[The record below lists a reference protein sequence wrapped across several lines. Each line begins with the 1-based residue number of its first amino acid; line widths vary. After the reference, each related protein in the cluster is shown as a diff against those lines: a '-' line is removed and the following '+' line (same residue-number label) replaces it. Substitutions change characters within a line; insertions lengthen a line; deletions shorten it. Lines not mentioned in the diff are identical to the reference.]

1 MASNFPL
8 LPGFAPTQEFKDHY
22 KKVSARKQ
30 EENRDVNKIE
40 PTKYPL
46 PRQPA
51 YQEPVVNN
59 TPFLSTSHDH
69 HNPKNV
75 SKDTSQLYQPDWV
88 ALDRHVLRFYG
99 YFKESVVES
108 NRENSRNRKVK
119 VLFYLEDNS
128 VSINEEKF
136 ENSGI
141 PQGKFLKR
149 EKYVQENGKFLTGY
163 DLRIGQAI
171 TLYGRSIYLYNCDD
185 YTREFFEKVNQ
196 PQGPAEPYEN
206 DQWTTTVTNKW
217 VPKKDA
223 QMKDYLEKKLGG
235 GKVNSEKQ
243 FLENDRKV
251 LKFHAKFE
259 GAPFIVHYFLAD
271 DTIEVREVALPNS
284 GKDPFPVTFR
294 RQKLP
299 KNFALNQ
306 PGQTYAENFVKAEE
320 LRVGGDL
327 FVFGRTYAL
336 EGCDDFTREYY
347 ATKFNIAF
355 PIKPQASGQQAP
367 KSSNYCLIQT

>member
-8 LPGFAPTQEFKDHY
+8 LPGFAPTQEFKEHY
-22 KKVSARKQ
+22 KKVSAKKQ
-30 EENRDVNKIE
+30 EENRDVNKQE
-40 PTKYPL
+40 PTRYPL

-51 YQEPVVNN
+51 YEEPVVNN
-59 TPFLSTSHDH
+59 TPFLSTAHDH
-69 HNPKNV
+69 FNPKNV
-75 SKDTSQLYQPDWV
+75 PRDSSKLYQPDWV
-88 ALDRHVLRFYG
+88 YLDRHVLRFYG

-108 NRENSRNRKVK
+108 NSENSRNRKVK

-149 EKYVQENGKFLTGY
+149 EKYVQENGKFLTAY
-163 DLRIGQAI
+163 DFRLGQAI

-185 YTREFFEKVNQ
+185 YTREFYEKAGQ
-196 PQGPAEPYEN
+196 PQGPAEPYQD
-206 DQWTTTVTNKW
+206 DQWTSTVTNKW

-223 QMKDYLEKKLGG
+223 QMKEYLEKKLGG

-251 LKFHAKFE
+251 LKFFARFE

-271 DTIEVREVALPNS
+271 DTIEVREVSLPNS

-294 RQKLP
+294 RQKLA

-306 PGQTYAENFVKAEE
+306 PGQTYAENFLKVEE
-320 LRVGGDL
+320 LAVGTSL
-327 FVFGRTYAL
+327 
-336 EGCDDFTREYY
+336 
-347 ATKFNIAF
+347 
-355 PIKPQASGQQAP
+355 
-367 KSSNYCLIQT
+367 